1 MVSVLNYYDIKKVEY
16 ADPIYKDFIL
26 ISLRGE
32 NPPYF
37 MLDRKTGFYSDL
49 KHDITLSRDRLYSFK
64 YTINAFIQNQ
74 QNNIIYEP
82 SVPVLRESDNP
93 STFVPFDN
101 FDLGGGRRFF
111 FLKKN
116 PQTQRR
122 LDLRLKAGSKSS
134 RAAAGGE
141 DGKAAA
147 GGEDGEAEAVGEDGK
162 AAAGGEDGKAAAGGE
177 DGKAEAGGE
186 DGAAG
191 GAEMPK
197 ICFGTAQGLLDK
209 TLPLALANGYTHID
223 GAEVYN
229 NHRIVRESIRLKQRR
244 SLWITWKDNTIT
256 VEKIQDILI
265 KLQCGYIDLFLIHFG
280 CGVAQDYDELKK
292 AQKAGFI
299 RYYGV
304 SNCKDFNTI
313 LALKRE
319 HNIFANQIQAR
330 PPGGSIQGRDGLKD
344 TFIEECNAIGVS
356 VMLYGT
362 ISGILNSMD
371 LFQEENYRYWIENNN
386 LENINK
392 YYIDKYIRSKPNVIM
407 VSSMSLSGESL
418 RKNIFD
424 VNKSIEGPLL
434 TAEKFNEIER
444 KLLQINFAKM

>member
-16 ADPIYKDFIL
+16 ATHDPIYKDFIL

-64 YTINAFIQNQ
+64 YTINAFIQTQ

-93 STFVPFDN
+93 YTFVPFDN

-111 FLKKN
+111 FPQN
-116 PQTQRR
+116 PSKPK
-122 LDLRLKAGSKSS
+122 LLGLRLKAGSRSS
-134 RAAAGGE
+134 SAAAGGE
-141 DGKAAA
+141 DAAA
-147 GGEDGEAEAVGEDGK
+147 GGED
-162 AAAGGEDGKAAAGGE
+162 AAAGG
-177 DGKAEAGGE
+177 
-186 DGAAG
+186 G

-197 ICFGTAQGLLDK
+197 ICFGTAQELLDK
-209 TLPLALANGYTHID
+209 TLPLALDNGYTHID

-256 VEKIQDILI
+256 VEKIQDILM

-292 AQKAGFI
+292 AQTAGFI

-304 SNCKDFNTI
+304 SNCEDFNTI

-330 PPGGSIQGRDGLKD
+330 PPGGSIQRRDGLKD
-344 TFIEECNAIGVS
+344 NFIEECNAIGVS